1 MSVKKNLFGTSWYQP
16 KTINNFKHFDVQIF
30 FLQCDKSNPNS
41 IDDILLKKVAG
52 YFFFHLLLMIG
63 MLRQRFC
70 CWRASHKI
78 RHKQNKHII
87 EKTNKQNTK
96 QIIFNFLILNVLNVI
111 TKSILVVL
119 FIHDCLY
126 LSTGKRISD
135 SNNEFNAKKDAYC
148 TKKWISF

>member
-1 MSVKKNLFGTSWYQP
+1 MEHLGINRKRL
-16 KTINNFKHFDVQIF
+16 TISSILMYRF
-30 FLQCDKSNPNS
+30 FSYNVINQTPNS

-96 QIIFNFLILNVLNVI
+96 QLIFNFLILNALNVI

-119 FIHDCLY
+119 FIHDWLY

-135 SNNEFNAKKDAYC
+135 SNNEFHAKKDAYS

>member
-1 MSVKKNLFGTSWYQP
+1 MEHLGINRKRS
-16 KTINNFKHFDVQIF
+16 TISSILMYRF
-30 FLQCDKSNPNS
+30 FSYNVINQTPNS

-96 QIIFNFLILNVLNVI
+96 QLIFNFLILNALNVI

-119 FIHDCLY
+119 FIHDWLY

>member
-1 MSVKKNLFGTSWYQP
+1 MEHLG
-16 KTINNFKHFDVQIF
+16 INRKRSISSILMYRFF
-30 FLQCDKSNPNS
+30 FLQCDKSNPKFHWRHFVEKNCG
-41 IDDILLKKVAG
+41 V
-52 YFFFHLLLMIG
+52 FFFHLLLMIG

-96 QIIFNFLILNVLNVI
+96 QLIFNFLILNALNVI

-119 FIHDCLY
+119 FIHDWLY

>member
-1 MSVKKNLFGTSWYQP
+1 MEHLGINRKRSPISSILMYRFFSYNVINQTQIPLTTSCWKKLRG
-16 KTINNFKHFDVQIF
+16 I
-30 FLQCDKSNPNS
+30 
-41 IDDILLKKVAG
+41 
-52 YFFFHLLLMIG
+52 FFHLLLMID

-96 QIIFNFLILNVLNVI
+96 QLIFNFLILNALNVI

-119 FIHDCLY
+119 FIHDWLY

>member
-1 MSVKKNLFGTSWYQP
+1 M
-16 KTINNFKHFDVQIF
+16 INNFKHFDVQIF
-30 FLQCDKSNPNS
+30 FLQYDKSNPNS

-52 YFFFHLLLMIG
+52 YFFYFFHLLLMIG

-96 QIIFNFLILNVLNVI
+96 QLIFNFLILNALNVI

-119 FIHDCLY
+119 FIQIDCICQRAKGSLIATTSSMRKKT
-126 LSTGKRISD
+126 LTVPK
-135 SNNEFNAKKDAYC
+135 NESHF
-148 TKKWISF
+148 SL

>member
-1 MSVKKNLFGTSWYQP
+1 M
-16 KTINNFKHFDVQIF
+16 INFKHFDVQIF
-30 FLQCDKSNPNS
+30 FLQCDKSNPKFHWRHFVEKS
-41 IDDILLKKVAG
+41 CGVFF
-52 YFFFHLLLMIG
+52 YFFHLLLMIG

-96 QIIFNFLILNVLNVI
+96 QLIFNFLILNALNVI

-119 FIHDCLY
+119 FIHDWLY
-126 LSTGKRISD
+126 LSTDKRISD

>member
-1 MSVKKNLFGTSWYQP
+1 
-16 KTINNFKHFDVQIF
+16 
-30 FLQCDKSNPNS
+30 
-41 IDDILLKKVAG
+41 
-52 YFFFHLLLMIG
+52 

-96 QIIFNFLILNVLNVI
+96 QLIFNFLILNALNVN

-119 FIHDCLY
+119 FIHDWLY

-135 SNNEFNAKKDAYC
+135 SNKEFNAKKDAYC
-148 TKKWISF
+148 TKKTNLILAFRKKTDIKIHYGTKMVRTPWNQSAINCSDFSILLKRIQLSPNPYEPIYIYK

>member
-1 MSVKKNLFGTSWYQP
+1 MEHLGIYRKRS
-16 KTINNFKHFDVQIF
+16 TISSILMYRF
-30 FLQCDKSNPNS
+30 FSYNVINQTPNS

-96 QIIFNFLILNVLNVI
+96 QLIFNFLILNALNVI

-119 FIHDCLY
+119 FIHDWLY

>member
-1 MSVKKNLFGTSWYQP
+1 MEHLG
-16 KTINNFKHFDVQIF
+16 INRKRSPISSILMYIF
-30 FLQCDKSNPNS
+30 FSYNVINQTQIPLTTFCW
-41 IDDILLKKVAG
+41 KKLRG
-52 YFFFHLLLMIG
+52 IFFFHLLLMIG

-78 RHKQNKHII
+78 RHEQNKHII

-96 QIIFNFLILNVLNVI
+96 QLIFNFLILNALNVI
-111 TKSILVVL
+111 IKSILVVL
-119 FIHDCLY
+119 FSHDCLY

-135 SNNEFNAKKDAYC
+135 SDNEFNAKKDAYC